1 MIDLADRKYRV
12 YYNRHTSSC
21 KVYNGD
27 HRYALNMCSTR
38 IPIET
43 GGSISLPNG
52 DTLFINE
59 RMGWVDSNTRGI
71 GLSLAS
77 GHEFIIWYYM
87 AKLDRWQESG
97 FGCIYDFD
105 ENDMYYKK

>member
-27 HRYALNMCSTR
+27 HRYALNMCSTM
-38 IPIET
+38 IPIEIEK

-59 RMGWVDSNTRGI
+59 RMG
-71 GLSLAS
+71 
-77 GHEFIIWYYM
+77 
-87 AKLDRWQESG
+87 
-97 FGCIYDFD
+97 
-105 ENDMYYKK
+105 